1 MADGNLRVW
10 PIEGDGFGDEIAYP
24 KWTKY
29 RMEPQFPGATGD
41 VNHDLV
47 IYEKDEDHEEH
58 ELARHKLTEVMIAY
72 AGQPTPAAVT
82 AYLDAKELDSGSS
95 TGTRSS
101 SKTETKAS
109 STNEKAGTAAKK

>member
-47 IYEKDEDHEEH
+47 IYEKDEQHEEH
-58 ELARHKLTEVMIAY
+58 ELARHKLTDVMMAY

-101 SKTETKAS
+101 SKADA
-109 STNEKAGTAAKK
+109 NKAGTAAKK